1 MKSNSKSLICLKTI
15 SLQKKTY
22 NSSKK
27 KFIFFITMIIIKIH
41 IENIK
46 LFDKYILNNNKEV
59 PSHLTIAPLT
69 IMGSNPDGTISDE
82 ERNYLSQR
90 AKNIGLYILGATA
103 VNQEGIAFPNQPRAF
118 SDKDLPSLE
127 KRAQIIKAQGA
138 LAINQIHHGGV
149 LADIKYSGTNVV
161 AVSAEIYNEGLTK
174 KDIKMGNEKKQLN
187 NEGILKII
195 NDFAYATELSIK
207 AGFDGIEIHG
217 ANNYLLQQFYS
228 GYYNK
233 RTDEWGGSLE
243 KRMRFPLEVV
253 DACCKIRDKYNKP
266 EFIIG
271 YRLSPEEPFENG
283 ITMTET
289 LALVRALVK
298 KPIQYIHVSQKNFFQ
313 KTRRGEG
320 IGVERLKVIH
330 QETKGKVALIGVG
343 GLYSYN
349 DFNKALK
356 SEFVEFIGTGRASM
370 LNKDLGILL
379 KEQREKEINLR
390 LDPVHPEIYSIP
402 NLLWA
407 LCIKGFDW
415 LPPVK
420 GK

>member
-15 SLQKKTY
+15 S
-22 NSSKK
+22 
-27 KFIFFITMIIIKIH
+27 FIFFITMIIIKIH

-127 KRAQIIKAQGA
+127 ERAKIIKAQGA

-207 AGFDGIEIHG
+207 AGFDGIEILG

>member
-15 SLQKKTY
+15 S
-22 NSSKK
+22 
-27 KFIFFITMIIIKIH
+27 FIFFITMIIIKIH

-127 KRAQIIKAQGA
+127 ERAKIIKAQGA

-187 NEGILKII
+187 NDDILKII

-330 QETKGKVALIGVG
+330 QETRGKVALIGVG

-370 LNKDLGILL
+370 LNKNLGILL

>member
-15 SLQKKTY
+15 S
-22 NSSKK
+22 
-27 KFIFFITMIIIKIH
+27 FIFFITMIIIKIH

-127 KRAQIIKAQGA
+127 ERAQIIKAQGA

-187 NEGILKII
+187 NDDILKII

-233 RTDEWGGSLE
+233 RTDEWGGSIE

-298 KPIQYIHVSQKNFFQ
+298 KPIQYIHVSQKHFFQ

-330 QETKGKVALIGVG
+330 QETRGKVALIGVG

-379 KEQREKEINLR
+379 KEQREKEINLK

>member
-1 MKSNSKSLICLKTI
+1 
-15 SLQKKTY
+15 
-22 NSSKK
+22 
-27 KFIFFITMIIIKIH
+27 MIIIKTH

-127 KRAQIIKAQGA
+127 ERAKIIKAQGA

-289 LALVRALVK
+289 MALVKALAK
-298 KPIQYIHVSQKNFFQ
+298 KPIQFIHVSERNYYQEV
-313 KTRRGEG
+313 RRGEG
-320 IGVERLKVIH
+320 VGQPRLKLIH
-330 QETKGKVALIGVG
+330 DELKGKIALIGVG
-343 GLYSYN
+343 GLYTDK
-349 DFNKALK
+349 DFNKALN
-356 SEFVEFIGTGRASM
+356 SGYSDFIGTGRASM

-379 KEQREKEINLR
+379 KEGKGDKLNLV
-390 LDPVHPEIYSIP
+390 LEPDHPEKYSIP
-402 NLLWA
+402 KLLWDW
-407 LCIKGFDW
+407 CVKGGEW
-415 LPPVK
+415 LPPVQK
-420 GK
+420 K

>member
-41 IENIK
+41 IEKIK
-46 LFDKYILNNNKEV
+46 LFYKYILNNNKEV
-59 PSHLTIAPLT
+59 PSHLIIAPLT

-127 KRAQIIKAQGA
+127 ERAKIIKAQGA

-187 NEGILKII
+187 NDDILKII

-289 LALVRALVK
+289 LTLVRALVK

>member
-15 SLQKKTY
+15 S
-22 NSSKK
+22 
-27 KFIFFITMIIIKIH
+27 FIFFITMIIIKIH

-127 KRAQIIKAQGA
+127 ERAKIIKAQGA

-187 NEGILKII
+187 NDDILKII

-320 IGVERLKVIH
+320 IGVERLKVIQKIQVTPH
-330 QETKGKVALIGVG
+330 MVI
-343 GLYSYN
+343 
-349 DFNKALK
+349 NK
-356 SEFVEFIGTGRASM
+356 
-370 LNKDLGILL
+370 
-379 KEQREKEINLR
+379 
-390 LDPVHPEIYSIP
+390 
-402 NLLWA
+402 
-407 LCIKGFDW
+407 
-415 LPPVK
+415 
-420 GK
+420 

>member
-15 SLQKKTY
+15 S
-22 NSSKK
+22 
-27 KFIFFITMIIIKIH
+27 FIFFITMIIIKIH

-103 VNQEGIAFPNQPRAF
+103 VNQEGIASPNQPRAF

-127 KRAQIIKAQGA
+127 ERAKIIKAQGA

-233 RTDEWGGSLE
+233 RTDEWGGS
-243 KRMRFPLEVV
+243 FVV
-253 DACCKIRDKYNKP
+253 K
-266 EFIIG
+266 
-271 YRLSPEEPFENG
+271 
-283 ITMTET
+283 
-289 LALVRALVK
+289 
-298 KPIQYIHVSQKNFFQ
+298 
-313 KTRRGEG
+313 
-320 IGVERLKVIH
+320 
-330 QETKGKVALIGVG
+330 
-343 GLYSYN
+343 
-349 DFNKALK
+349 
-356 SEFVEFIGTGRASM
+356 
-370 LNKDLGILL
+370 
-379 KEQREKEINLR
+379 
-390 LDPVHPEIYSIP
+390 
-402 NLLWA
+402 
-407 LCIKGFDW
+407 
-415 LPPVK
+415 
-420 GK
+420 

>member
-27 KFIFFITMIIIKIH
+27 KLIFLITMIIIKIH

-127 KRAQIIKAQGA
+127 ERAKIIKAQGA

-233 RTDEWGGSLE
+233 RKDEWGGSLE

>member
-27 KFIFFITMIIIKIH
+27 KLIFLITMIIIKIH

-127 KRAQIIKAQGA
+127 ERAKIIKAQGA

-233 RTDEWGGSLE
+233 RKDEWGGSLE

-330 QETKGKVALIGVG
+330 QETRGKVALIGVG

>member
-15 SLQKKTY
+15 S
-22 NSSKK
+22 
-27 KFIFFITMIIIKIH
+27 FIFFITMIIIKIH

-127 KRAQIIKAQGA
+127 ERAKIIKAQGA

-187 NEGILKII
+187 NDDILKII

-243 KRMRFPLEVV
+243 KRMRFLLEVV

>member
-15 SLQKKTY
+15 S
-22 NSSKK
+22 
-27 KFIFFITMIIIKIH
+27 FIFFITMIIIKIH

-46 LFDKYILNNNKEV
+46 LFDKYILNNNKEA

-127 KRAQIIKAQGA
+127 ERAQIIKAQGA

-187 NEGILKII
+187 NDDILKII

-233 RTDEWGGSLE
+233 RTDEWGGSIE

-298 KPIQYIHVSQKNFFQ
+298 KPIQYIHVSQKHFFQ

-330 QETKGKVALIGVG
+330 QETRGKVALIGVG

>member
-15 SLQKKTY
+15 S
-22 NSSKK
+22 
-27 KFIFFITMIIIKIH
+27 FIFFITMIIIKIH

-69 IMGSNPDGTISDE
+69 IMGSNPDGAISDE

-127 KRAQIIKAQGA
+127 ERAKIIKAQGA

-330 QETKGKVALIGVG
+330 QETRGKVALIGVG

>member
-15 SLQKKTY
+15 S
-22 NSSKK
+22 
-27 KFIFFITMIIIKIH
+27 FIFFITMIIIKIH

-187 NEGILKII
+187 NDDILKII

-390 LDPVHPEIYSIP
+390 LDLVHPEIYSIP

>member
-127 KRAQIIKAQGA
+127 ERAKIIKAQGA

>member
-15 SLQKKTY
+15 S
-22 NSSKK
+22 
-27 KFIFFITMIIIKIH
+27 FIFFITMIIIKIH

-118 SDKDLPSLE
+118 GDKDLPSLE
-127 KRAQIIKAQGA
+127 ERAQIIKAQGA

-187 NEGILKII
+187 NDDILKII

-233 RTDEWGGSLE
+233 RKDEWGGSLE

>member
-1 MKSNSKSLICLKTI
+1 MKTNQKSWICIKTI
-15 SLQKKTY
+15 S
-22 NSSKK
+22 
-27 KFIFFITMIIIKIH
+27 FIFFVTMILIKIQ

-59 PSHLTIAPLT
+59 PSHLIVAPLT
-69 IMGSNPDGTISDE
+69 LLGSNPDGTISEE
-82 ERNYLSQR
+82 ERNYLNQR
-90 AKNIGLYILGATA
+90 GKNIGLYILGATA
-103 VNQEGIAFPNQPRAF
+103 VSQEGISFPNQPRAL
-118 SDKDLPSLE
+118 SDKDIPSLE
-127 KRAQIIKAQGA
+127 ERAKIIKAQGA
-138 LAINQIHHGGV
+138 LAINQIHHGGS
-149 LADIKYSGTNVV
+149 LADSKYSGTSVV
-161 AVSAEIYNEGLTK
+161 AVSAEIYNKGLTK
-174 KDIKMGNEKKQLN
+174 KDIKKGNEKKQLN
-187 NEGILKII
+187 NDDILRII
-195 NDFAYATELSIK
+195 NDFSKATELSIK
-207 AGFDGIEIHG
+207 AGYDGIEIHG

-233 RTDEWGGSLE
+233 RKDEWGGSLE

-298 KPIQYIHVSQKNFFQ
+298 KPIQYIHISQNNFFQ

-320 IGVERLKVIH
+320 TGDERLKIIH
-330 QETKGKVALIGVG
+330 KETRGKVALIGVG
-343 GLYSYN
+343 GLYSYK

-370 LNKDLGILL
+370 LNKKLGVLL
-379 KEQREKEINLR
+379 KEQRENEINLL
-390 LDPVHPEIYSIP
+390 LDPVHPELYSIP
-402 NLLWA
+402 KLLWA
-407 LCIKGFDW
+407 LCIKGDDW

-420 GK
+420 GN